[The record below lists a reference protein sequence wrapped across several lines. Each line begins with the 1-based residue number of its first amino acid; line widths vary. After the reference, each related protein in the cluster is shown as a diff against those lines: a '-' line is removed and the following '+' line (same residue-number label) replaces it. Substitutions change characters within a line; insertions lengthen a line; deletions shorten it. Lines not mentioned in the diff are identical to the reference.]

1 MPGKAAGAAANMEGD
16 TMHEHIARTM
26 YYFGVHL
33 LFASFVCI
41 AAWILTAIPQGRA
54 TTKYWIW
61 IVTSLNFV
69 TPVGALVDKFW
80 KSHLWWATPLPMIGG
95 PANTITRG
103 TTAVVLFVVWLLG
116 AGLMFTRLHLRLRA
130 DHRDALGEDRTGLSP
145 NPTFLTQGVPVRFA
159 EGQEAPAVNGVLRP
173 HILLPSGIDQVLS
186 ENELSAVLMHEVTH
200 ARRRDNLIR
209 LIYELELCG
218 LWFHPFIWIAGSRL
232 ALYRELSCD
241 ESVIRK
247 AHGANLVSALAKLA
261 SPEEGFLLQATASS
275 FISHRLARLTAAHP
289 QSKRSLAS
297 ALLTVAFAAVLA
309 AG

>member
-1 MPGKAAGAAANMEGD
+1 
-16 TMHEHIARTM
+16 MHEHIARTM

-61 IVTSLNFV
+61 IVTSANFV

-103 TTAVVLFVVWLLG
+103 TTAVVLFIVWLLG

-130 DHRDALGEDRTGLSP
+130 DQRDALGEDRTGLSP

-241 ESVIRK
+241 ESVIQSAR
-247 AHGANLVSALAKLA
+247 GEDLISALSKLA
-261 SPEEGFLLQATASS
+261 NPDKGLVLQATASS
-275 FISHRLARLTAAHP
+275 FLKHRLSRLVAQPQRTSGAVSVLLTAMF
-289 QSKRSLAS
+289 S
-297 ALLTVAFAAVLA
+297 AMILGGIIGTVAHTACCFIVKK
-309 AG
+309 